1 MDEHV
6 RQAAIEFDRA
16 ELLEKL
22 IDIGAA
28 LSSERDRDRLFERI
42 LLEAMHFCGADGGTL
57 YLRTDDDKLDFAIVR
72 TNSLGT
78 AVGGSTGV
86 EAAFAAIPLRDPSG
100 KENHATVVSHVALS
114 GRTMNIPHIERAT
127 TFDFSGTRTFDAENG
142 YRSVSFLTL
151 PLKDSRAEVIG
162 VLQLINAQDS
172 QGNVVAFPTDIEPL
186 AEALASQAAVALEN
200 RLLLEAQR
208 RLLDSFIRLIAAAI
222 DEKSPFTG
230 EHCQRVPAI
239 MEMFANAACEK
250 EKGPFSDFN
259 LNQDERYELHIAS
272 WLHDCGKVTV
282 PEYVVDKATKLHTLY
297 DRIETVRMRF
307 EIVKR
312 DVEISFLRRAA
323 AEGIEPQ
330 VLQQELDA
338 ELAAIE
344 DEFRVVMQSN
354 LGVEEMPDA
363 DVARIHEIAK
373 KRVWVDGSG
382 AERSVLSDDEVRNLT
397 IRRGNLLPEERDMI
411 NNHIVVTIDM
421 LENLPFPAELARVPE
436 YAAGHHEKMNG
447 TGYPRG
453 LKREDMSVPAR
464 MMAIADIFEALT
476 SPDRP
481 YKQAKKLSETM
492 AIMVGMVRNQHI
504 DPELFQLFVDS
515 SVHLK
520 FAEKFLEPWQVD
532 LDAVDTVLAPL
543 RSD

>member
-1 MDEHV
+1 MDKHV
-6 RQAAIEFDRA
+6 RQAVVDYDRA

-28 LSSERDRDRLFERI
+28 LSSERNRDRLFERI

-57 YLRTDDDKLDFAIVR
+57 YLRNEDDELDFAIVR
-72 TNSLGT
+72 TISLGT

-86 EAAFAAIPLRDPSG
+86 EAGFPAIPLRDADG

-114 GRTMNIPHIERAT
+114 GRTMNIPDIERAT
-127 TFDFSGTRTFDAENG
+127 TFDFSGTRAFDKENG

-162 VLQLINAQDS
+162 VLQLINAQDG
-172 QGNVVAFPTDIEPL
+172 QRNVVPFPLDIEPL

-239 MEMFANAACEK
+239 MDLFADAACEQT
-250 EKGPFSDFN
+250 EGPFADFK
-259 LNQDERYELHIAS
+259 LNQEERYELHIAS

-312 DVEISFLRRAA
+312 DVEIRYLRRAIEESA
-323 AEGIEPQ
+323 DPQEFKAELET
-330 VLQQELDA
+330 

-344 DEFRVVMQSN
+344 DDFKVVMQSN

-363 DVARIHEIAK
+363 DIQRVFEIAQN
-373 KRVWVDGSG
+373 RVWTDSG
-382 AERSVLSDDEVRNLT
+382 GVLRPVLTDDEVRNLT
-397 IRRGNLLPEERDMI
+397 IRRGNLLPEEREMI

-436 YAAGHHEKMNG
+436 YAGGHHEKMNG
-447 TGYPRG
+447 SGYPRG
-453 LKREDMSVPAR
+453 LKREEMSVPAR

-492 AIMVGMVRNQHI
+492 TIMVGMVRNEHI
-504 DPELFQLFVDS
+504 DAELFQLFVES
-515 SVHLK
+515 SVHLQ

-532 LDAVDTVLAPL
+532 SEAVEAVLAPL
-543 RSD
+543 KAS